1 MIDAIAQLNEQKR
14 KVDFDS
20 YDLSVKE
27 LINMFSEGII
37 DIAPQYQ
44 RQFRWGEDRQSKFIE
59 SVLLGIPIP
68 SLFMAANPDGKWE
81 VIDGVQRLSTLIHF
95 AGSQTVLDKLK
106 LKEPLRLQQ
115 LDKLD
120 SFEEM
125 LFLQMPPPVQ
135 LQFLLKP
142 LRVTTLN
149 DKSDVTVRFD
159 LFERLNTGGVLL
171 TAQEIRSC
179 IFRGEFSDFLERLSQ
194 HHAFRRVVKVPKEKE
209 NDGTR
214 EELVLRFFAFLL
226 RYESFDHSVQDFL
239 NNFMKDSMKSFNY
252 VEGEAIFA
260 KVFESLAPALPNG
273 IRRKKLTP
281 VNLYEAV
288 TVGAAL
294 ALQESGKL
302 DTNGILN
309 WMVSK
314 EITDLT
320 TGATNSNP
328 MVVGRIEY
336 CRDRFLG
343 K

>member
-171 TAQEIRSC
+171 TAQEFWSC
-179 IFRGEFSDFLERLSQ
+179 IFRGEFSYFL
-194 HHAFRRVVKVPKEKE
+194 
-209 NDGTR
+209 
-214 EELVLRFFAFLL
+214 
-226 RYESFDHSVQDFL
+226 
-239 NNFMKDSMKSFNY
+239 
-252 VEGEAIFA
+252 
-260 KVFESLAPALPNG
+260 
-273 IRRKKLTP
+273 
-281 VNLYEAV
+281 
-288 TVGAAL
+288 
-294 ALQESGKL
+294 
-302 DTNGILN
+302 
-309 WMVSK
+309 
-314 EITDLT
+314 
-320 TGATNSNP
+320 
-328 MVVGRIEY
+328 
-336 CRDRFLG
+336 
-343 K
+343 